1 MVKTTFNGEVAMG
14 LIWDILSAPVL
25 GIPKAVKWLGE
36 KVDEVVQQELSEEE
50 NKLKGELIACQMK
63 LEMGDISQEE
73 YDKKENEILE
83 RIRQLNER

>member
-63 LEMGDISQEE
+63 IEMGDISQEE

>member
-1 MVKTTFNGEVAMG
+1 MG